1 MVRPPDVVPALGHGS
16 LSGQA
21 ASSGDVLEVDSVVA
35 RAPRPLLVRFP
46 SLRPAL
52 HSVRFRVFRQVRLPL
67 LLVLDEGRLRVF
79 AVCAQAKTL
88 SVQGILRLLIGI
100 RLSGKDEEN

>member
-46 SLRPAL
+46 SPSQRSSPGLR
-52 HSVRFRVFRQVRLPL
+52 SGQ
-67 LLVLDEGRLRVF
+67 VLDEERLRVF
-79 AVCAQAKTL
+79 AVCAQAPTL
-88 SVQGILRLLIGI
+88 SVQRILRLLMGI
-100 RLSGKDEEN
+100 RLAGKDEEN

>member
-1 MVRPPDVVPALGHGS
+1 MVRPPDVVPALGHGT

-21 ASSGDVLEVDSVVA
+21 ASSGDVFEVDSVVA
-35 RAPRPLLVRFP
+35 RAPHPLLVRFP

-52 HSVRFRVFRQVRLPL
+52 HSVRLQVCGQVRLPL

-100 RLSGKDEEN
+100 RLAGKDEEN

>member
-1 MVRPPDVVPALGHGS
+1 MVTETPHEQSTVIVVRPPDKVPALRHGT

-35 RAPRPLLVRFP
+35 RAPHPLLVRFP

-52 HSVRFRVFRQVRLPL
+52 HSVRLRVCGQVRLPL
-67 LLVLDEGRLRVF
+67 LLVLDEERLRVF
-79 AVCAQAKTL
+79 AVCAQAPTL
-88 SVQGILRLLIGI
+88 PVF
-100 RLSGKDEEN
+100 GKNQV